1 MNEKVFE
8 PFPILETERIILRQ
22 IKEDDIPGIFRF
34 YSGSDT
40 LNYIARDLFT
50 KKEQAIEKVNIFQ
63 KNYEEKKAIWWTFTQ
78 IPKDEFIGFGGLF
91 EISKESNKA
100 EIGYGLLPEY
110 WGNGIM
116 SEVVK
121 KLIDFGFNEMKL
133 HKIYGRITPG
143 HNASIRVLE
152 KFGFKKEGEFK
163 DDEFAQNKY
172 FDTAYFSQI
181 NNE

>member
-8 PFPILETERIILRQ
+8 PLPILETDRIILRGI
-22 IKEDDIPGIFRF
+22 IKDDIPGIYKF
-34 YSGSDT
+34 YSGSES
-40 LNYIARDLFT
+40 LKYIARDLFI
-50 KKEQAIEKVNIFQ
+50 KIEQAVEKVNLFQ
-63 KNYEEKKAIWWTFTQ
+63 KNYEERKAIWWTFTQ
-78 IPKDEFIGFGGLF
+78 KPKDEFIGFGGLF

-116 SEVVK
+116 SEVVE

-143 HNASIRVLE
+143 HIASIRVLG
-152 KFGFKKEGEFK
+152 KFGFRKEGVLR
-163 DDEFAQNKY
+163 DDEFAQNRY
-172 FDTAYFSQI
+172 FDTAIYSLI
-181 NNE
+181 KNI

>member
-8 PFPILETERIILRQ
+8 PFPILETERIFLRQ
-22 IKEDDIPGIFRF
+22 IKDDDIPSIYRF
-34 YSGSDT
+34 YSGRET
-40 LNYIARDLFT
+40 LKNIARDFYT
-50 KKEQAIEKVNIFQ
+50 TKEQAVEKVNLLQ
-63 KNYEEKKAIWWTFTQ
+63 DNYEEKKGIWWAFTQ
-78 IPKDEFIGFGGLF
+78 KPKDEFIGFGGLF

-116 SEVVK
+116 SEVVE

-143 HNASIRVLE
+143 HIASIRVLE
-152 KFGFKKEGEFK
+152 KFGFRKEGVLR
-163 DDEFAQNKY
+163 DDEFAQNLY
-172 FDTAYFSQI
+172 FDTAIYSLI
-181 NNE
+181 HNK

>member
-8 PFPILETERIILRQ
+8 PFPILETDRIILRH
-22 IKEDDIPGIFRF
+22 IKEDDITGIYRF
-34 YSGSDT
+34 YSGNDA

-50 KKEQAIEKVNIFQ
+50 EKEQAVEKINLFQ

-78 IPKDEFIGFGGLF
+78 KPEDEFIGFGGLF
-91 EISKESNKA
+91 DISKESSKA

-110 WGNGIM
+110 WGQGIM
-116 SEVVK
+116 SEVVE
-121 KLIDFGFNEMKL
+121 KLIDFGFNELKL

-143 HNASIRVLE
+143 HDASIRVLE
-152 KFGFKKEGEFK
+152 KFGFQKEGVLK

-172 FDTAYFSQI
+172 FDTAIYSLI
-181 NNE
+181 NKK